1 MDTSDTNALM
11 AGRREFIAL
20 IARALAAAAALIL
33 TAVPAAAQPSRGERA
48 FQDCLACHTVGEDA
62 GGTPGPDLKGLF
74 GRRAASAPNYEFSD
88 ALRRR
93 GRAGL
98 VWNARTLDA
107 FLADPERHTPG
118 TTMTGS
124 GVTNAADRK
133 ALIDYLA
140 RVAR

>member
-1 MDTSDTNALM
+1 M
-11 AGRREFIAL
+11 
-20 IARALAAAAALIL
+20 IARTLTAAAALLL
-33 TAVPAAAQPSRGERA
+33 TAEPAAAQPSRGERA
-48 FQDCLACHTVGEDA
+48 FQDCLTCHTVGEDT
-62 GGTPGPDLKGLF
+62 GGTPGPDLKGVF
-74 GRRAASAPNYEFSD
+74 GRRAASGPDYAYSD

-98 VWNARTLDA
+98 VWNRRTLDA

-124 GVTNAADRK
+124 GVANAADRQ